1 MPNIGYVATTLAFA
15 LAIYAAVVAVMGA
28 RRRTPELVISAR
40 NAAFGVTALITIA
53 IIIIEYL
60 LITGHFQTKYVYEV
74 SNQAAPL
81 HFRMFA
87 LWGGQDGSLL
97 FWSWLM
103 SIFAALVLFK
113 KWGPMRVLMPY
124 VIAVTQITLAFFI
137 GLVVFVANP
146 FEQLPFFPADGAGL
160 NPLLRHWGMIIHPP
174 VLYLGFVGFVIP
186 YAFAIAALITRQTG
200 DLWIRTTRRWS
211 LTAWLFLSLGLLLGG
226 WWAYDVLGW
235 GGYWGWDPVENASL
249 VPWLIATPFLHSV
262 IMQEN
267 RGMLKR
273 WNMGLI
279 ILTFLL
285 VIWGTFTTRSG
296 IVSSVHSFAQSPVG
310 PLFFGFIAVMFVTSF
325 ILFMLRWDDLGSD
338 NELDSLLS
346 RESFF
351 LLNNLIFTGLAFIV
365 WWGTNFP
372 LFSEALI
379 GERIVVGPPFFEKT
393 TGPLW
398 AVIVLLMGV
407 APLIPWRRAAMNKL
421 GQALLWPMV
430 IGLATMAVLYTV
442 VGVKIWWALL
452 GFGFCAFTL
461 SVTLAEY
468 WRGVSAR
475 HRSQGENYPA
485 ALWKLVGRNRRRY
498 GGYLIHIGVIIVAIG
513 VVGSRAYQVETQRNL
528 AIGESMTISSEFVG
542 TYKITYH
549 GLREGPSPDDRLITE
564 AVLTVTHNGR
574 AAGNLIPTR
583 EFFVVQQQPM
593 TIPDKRSR
601 LADDL
606 YVILAGWEGTGETA
620 TFKAYINPLV
630 NWLWLG
636 GFIVIPLGALI
647 AGWPN
652 PQESTERATI
662 GAKVLRRAVP
672 LR

>member
-1 MPNIGYVATTLAFA
+1 MPEIGYIVTTLAFV
-15 LAIYAAVVAVMGA
+15 LAIYAAVVAVVGMRL
-28 RRRTPELVISAR
+28 RRPELIISAR
-40 NAAFGVTALITIA
+40 NAVFGVTGLITIA
-53 IIIIEYL
+53 VIIIEYL
-60 LITGHFQTKYVYEV
+60 LITGHYQTKYVYEV
-74 SNQAAPL
+74 SNRAAPL
-81 HFRMFA
+81 YFRMFA
-87 LWGGQDGSLL
+87 LWGGQNGSLL

-124 VIAVTQITLAFFI
+124 VIAVTQLTLAFFI

-146 FEQLPFFPADGAGL
+146 FEQLSFFPADGAGL

-279 ILTFLL
+279 MLTFLL

-296 IVSSVHSFAQSPVG
+296 IVSSVHSFAQSAIG
-310 PLFFGFIAVMFVTSF
+310 PLFFGFIVLMFVTSF
-325 ILFMLRWDDLGSD
+325 ILFVLRWDDLRSD

-351 LLNNLIFTGLAFIV
+351 LLNNLVFIGLAFII

-372 LFSEALI
+372 LFSEALT

-398 AVIVLLMGV
+398 AAIVLLMGI
-407 APLIPWRRAAMNKL
+407 APLIPWRKASLKRI
-421 GQALLWPMV
+421 GDALLWPTIISV
-430 IGLATMAVLYTV
+430 IVIALLYTM
-442 VGVKIWWALL
+442 VGIKIWGALL
-452 GFGFCAFTL
+452 GLGFCAFTL
-461 SVTLAEY
+461 TATLIEY

-475 HRSQGENYPA
+475 HRSQGESYPL
-485 ALWKLVGRNRRRY
+485 ALWKLIGRNRRRY
-498 GGYLIHIGVIIVAIG
+498 GGYLIHLSIILIAIGVI
-513 VVGSRAYQVETQRNL
+513 GSRFYQVEMQRNL
-528 AIGESMTISSEFVG
+528 AIGESMIVSSEVVG

-549 GLREGPSPDDRLITE
+549 GLSDAPSPDDRLITE
-564 AVLTVTHNGR
+564 AELRVTYNGKPVG
-574 AAGNLIPTR
+574 AVTPQR

-593 TIPDKRSR
+593 TKPGKRMS

-606 YVILAGWEGTGETA
+606 YVILAGWEGSGETA
-620 TFKAYINPLV
+620 TFKVYINPLV
-630 NWLWLG
+630 NWLWIG
-636 GFIVIPLGALI
+636 GFALI
-647 AGWPN
+647 IGTLVAGWPN
-652 PQESTERATI
+652 PQERPARTTI
-662 GAKVLRRAVP
+662 KTGIPGRTVP
-672 LR
+672 VR